1 MTLTNEPRV
10 SEAVRQRFV
19 GRAEALDMFY
29 LRFAYRHMKN
39 GVYYY
44 GHGGL
49 GKSWLLQKI
58 ILDNQGDPTRV
69 VTDIIDFFDTQNHS
83 VRGLQVTIK
92 SQLQNPEAFRPYD
105 EVITSLDAMQSK
117 GGEEVHPSAIASL
130 EARANRLF
138 IECCQRAIIGR
149 EVILLFDTFE
159 RVQQRHVGQWLLQEF
174 LPQVRGLII
183 AVAGRPEPSRAQMP
197 DNIASY
203 ELKGLELEEARNYVR
218 RQLPGATDEFIE
230 TVWKRTGGTPLIID
244 LILDLPE
251 PAREQFVAELSSLK
265 DDEQI
270 QDSPALQRG
279 LVGQFSFRDDSDRR
293 NRVVWAMAYLKRRF
307 DVPMLRYVVK
317 NLGEKW
323 FKPGDYDAIFE
334 ELCRSIYVKEYPHRQ
349 SHLLHDEV
357 QRMVAEY
364 VLTEAADSGM
374 QEPLFALIVNR
385 YYPEAIERAENQDLA
400 RQLQSERLGY
410 ILDREP
416 GTGLEQ
422 YETYRSGIIE
432 EKRDYDFEGLLW
444 GEVREH
450 LDSFED
456 KGYQV
461 CFDRGQWLH
470 KHSLFRKAD
479 EHYRQMVNR
488 FEVHQVG
495 TRQSLGFMLMRQGKI
510 SEAQDVFEESRK
522 MVKEDDFDTI
532 AMIENNLGQAN
543 RVAGQWDRAL
553 EHYAQSF
560 RAATMGRNP
569 ARMVSVYINRGYLYS
584 LHGQYS
590 NAKQQCERAI
600 ELLESLPTSQ
610 ENTQRAIFAWM
621 NLGTAYRH
629 SGEYPI
635 AAQHYRKSLEL
646 AQENKN
652 REAICDALQ
661 HIGINE
667 HLWGRTLRR
676 DERELAE
683 ACKHQLQAWQHL
695 AQALEMARLSDWRN
709 AIADG
714 LNRLGK
720 VYREIYRLQ
729 TVSQLAANEDVQGA
743 LQKLQQA
750 ASTYQLPFEVE
761 YELDLLTVERFV
773 QANWLGKAARLF
785 EVSALIADEV
795 NNFHR
800 ALESLT
806 EVARALEELGMEDK
820 VPIVIRRIERI
831 KGYDYQ
837 PALFG
842 AIGEVILGSLDFKQR
857 NLDRALERYANAY
870 ADIGEQSGY
879 AFYLLT
885 DGLRDLE
892 WRLRMLA
899 PEIALA
905 WCDALETEWLRRS
918 VLTRRPEMRDT
929 LERIRFEAIK
939 RQMEHKDGH

>member
-1 MTLTNEPRV
+1 MALMNEPRV

-19 GRAEALDMFY
+19 GRAGALDMFY

-69 VTDIIDFFDTQNHS
+69 VTDIIDFFDTKNHS
-83 VRGLQVTIK
+83 VLGLQFTIK
-92 SQLQNPEAFRPYD
+92 SRLQNPEAFRPYG
-105 EVITSLDAMQSK
+105 EVIASLDAMRSK

-130 EARANRLF
+130 EARVNRLF

-174 LPQVRGLII
+174 LPQVRSLIVVI
-183 AVAGRPEPSRAQMP
+183 AGRPELGLAQMP

-203 ELKGLELEEARNYVR
+203 ELKGLEHEEARDYVR
-218 RQLPGATDEFIE
+218 RQLARATDEFIE
-230 TVWKRTGGTPLIID
+230 TVWKRTGGAPLIID

-251 PAREQFVAELSSLK
+251 PEREQFVAELSSLK
-265 DDEQI
+265 DDERI
-270 QDSPALQRG
+270 QDSPNLQRG
-279 LVGQFSFRDDSDRR
+279 LVGQFSLPDRR
-293 NRVVWAMAYLKRRF
+293 NRVIWAMAHLRRRF
-307 DVPMLRYVVK
+307 DVPMLRYVVEK
-317 NLGEKW
+317 LGETW

-364 VLTEAADSGM
+364 VLAEAADSGM
-374 QEPLFALIVNR
+374 QEPLYDLVVNH
-385 YYPEAIERAENQDLA
+385 YYPEAIEKAENGDMA

-416 GTGLEQ
+416 ATGLEQ
-422 YETYRSGIIE
+422 YEAYRSGIIE
-432 EKRDYDFEGLLW
+432 EKHDYDFEELLW
-444 GEVREH
+444 GEVREY
-450 LDSFED
+450 LDRLED
-456 KGYQV
+456 KGYRV

-470 KHSLFRKAD
+470 KHSLFQKAE
-479 EHYRQMVNR
+479 EHYRQMVGR
-488 FEVHQVG
+488 FEVEQVE
-495 TRQSLGFMLMRQGKI
+495 TRQALGFMLMRQGEI
-510 SEAQDVFEESRK
+510 SEAQDVFGESRA
-522 MVKEDDFDTI
+522 MVKEDDFETI
-532 AMIENNLGQAN
+532 AMIENNLGQA
-543 RVAGQWDRAL
+543 VQIAGQWDRAL

-560 RAATMGRNP
+560 RAATMDRNP
-569 ARMVSVYINRGYLYS
+569 ARMVSVYINRGYIYS
-584 LHGQYS
+584 LQGLYS

-600 ELLESLPTSQ
+600 EFLQVLPTSQ
-610 ENTQRAIFAWM
+610 ENVQRAIFAWM
-621 NLGTAYRH
+621 SLGTAYRH
-629 SGEYPI
+629 SGEYPT
-635 AAQHYRKSLEL
+635 AAQHYHKSLEL
-646 AQENKN
+646 ARENKN
-652 REAICDALQ
+652 REAICNALQ

-667 HLWGRTLRR
+667 HLRGRTLRR
-676 DERELAE
+676 EERDLAE
-683 ACKHQLQAWQHL
+683 ACRHQLQAWQYL

-709 AIADG
+709 AITDG

-729 TVSQLAANEDVQGA
+729 TVLSQLAANEDVRSA
-743 LQKLQQA
+743 LQEVQQA

-761 YELDLLTVERFV
+761 YELDLLTVERFA

-785 EVSALIADEV
+785 EVSALMADEV

-806 EVARALEELGMEDK
+806 EVARALEELGMEEK
-820 VPIVIRRIERI
+820 VLIVIRRIERI

-837 PALFG
+837 AALFG
-842 AIGEVILGSLDFKQR
+842 AISEVILGSLDFKER
-857 NLDRALERYANAY
+857 NLDRALERYAKAY

-879 AFYLLT
+879 ASYLLI
-885 DGLRDLE
+885 DRLRDLE
-892 WRLRMLA
+892 WRLHTLP

-905 WCDALETEWLRRS
+905 WCDALETEWLHRS

-929 LERIRFEAIK
+929 LERIRFETLK
-939 RQMEHKDGH
+939 R